1 MAATRPGWKAA
12 IIRSVGPLAKLWGD
26 SVRITLFEH
35 LFQGQLRADVD
46 AALGREYHQMI
57 GGYADSQNL
66 AEGVVIM
73 AGEQGFDGAAGGQLQ
88 AVEGGGAEEDLA
100 GDGGSQ
106 RAAGLA
112 DNVVRTQ
119 QHVHCTARRQLI
131 EIGRAHV

>member
-1 MAATRPGWKAA
+1 
-12 IIRSVGPLAKLWGD
+12 
-26 SVRITLFEH
+26 
-35 LFQGQLRADVD
+35 
-46 AALGREYHQMI
+46 MI

-73 AGEQGFDGAAGGQLQ
+73 AGEQGLDGAAGGQLQ

-100 GDGGSQ
+100 GDGGGQ

-119 QHVHCTARRQLI
+119 QHVHSTARRQLI
-131 EIGRAHV
+131 GAIAAQHTQLGLYRVRDRKSVV